1 MKTDKGSAAGRGARL
16 LLAILAIGLCVTGCM
31 NRGAQEK
38 KAANE
43 GQAVQ
48 PSPSAS
54 ANYMPQGT
62 TMDSA
67 VGGAARFDWSGSAAQ
82 VEQQIGQIS
91 EVSEARVVVTGD
103 TALVG
108 VTFNQAYQGEM
119 TERIREMVAAEVM
132 KADPQITTVAVTA
145 DREDVDKVRAL
156 SDRVI
161 AGEKMDDLKEEISE
175 IVRNAT
181 TLR

>member
-1 MKTDKGSAAGRGARL
+1 MKTDKGNTASRGARL
-16 LLAILAIGLCVTGCM
+16 LLLILAIGLCVTGCM

-38 KAANE
+38 TANE
-43 GQAVQ
+43 GEIIQ

-62 TMDSA
+62 ATDPA
-67 VGGAARFDWSGSAAQ
+67 AAGEAARFDWSGSAAQ

-119 TERIREMVAAEVM
+119 TERIREMIAAEVM
-132 KADPQITTVAVTA
+132 KADPEITTVAVTA
-145 DREDVDKVRAL
+145 DREDADKVRAL
-156 SDRVI
+156 ADRVI